1 MGRPPVR
8 YSATMLVQRFD
19 LGRLG
24 RAKRTGAGGARVPAT
39 IARTGVQ
46 VYTDQHGKTVREY
59 RPPETVFAAE
69 SLETLGSI
77 PVTVGHPPMGVTP
90 LNHREL
96 SVGHVTDAPP
106 GRRQDG
112 VAEWVDTA
120 LVVSDGETLQRID
133 LPDEH
138 PRALREVSMG
148 YLAEVELT
156 PGVTPGGEHYD
167 AVQKNVRFNHLAL
180 LPTGHARA
188 GSGARLRLDGNQ
200 EPIMLVRVDDATT
213 PATTPS
219 AAHRPRVKVDGI
231 ECDAG
236 SDTHIQ
242 MLERRI
248 ATETKRADDATTAL
262 TAAQTELGTAK
273 ATIASHKPVDVNALV
288 QDELAFRSSLLSILP
303 KADGKPYDFAGKS
316 RDQIRADAVGPA
328 VIADAAKLGS
338 DAERAGYIQAHL
350 KLKLDAASKAPS
362 TLHVPSP
369 ITDSADPNKP
379 KKPVDKRADA
389 YKSSWGGPK

>member
-1 MGRPPVR
+1 
-8 YSATMLVQRFD
+8 MLVQRFD

-24 RAKRTGAGGARVPAT
+24 RAKRTGAGGARVPAS

-46 VYTDQHGKTVREY
+46 IYTDQNGRTVREY
-59 RPPETVFAAE
+59 RPPETVFAAD
-69 SLETLGSI
+69 SLETLASI
-77 PVTVGHPPMGVTP
+77 PVTVGHPPMGVNP

-96 SVGHVTDAPP
+96 SVGHVSDAPP
-106 GRRQDG
+106 ARRQDG
-112 VAEWVDTA
+112 PAEWVDTA
-120 LVVSDGETLQRID
+120 LVVSDGETLQRIE
-133 LPDEH
+133 LADEN

-156 PGVTPGGEHYD
+156 PGISPTGEHYD

-180 LPTGHARA
+180 LPMGHARA

-200 EPIMLVRVDDATT
+200 EPIMFVRTDDNAS
-213 PATTPS
+213 PASTPS

-262 TAAQTELGTAK
+262 TTAQTELGTAK
-273 ATIASHKPVDVNALV
+273 ATIAAHKPVDVNALV
-288 QDELAFRSSLLSILP
+288 QDELAFRSSLLPILP
-303 KADGKPYDFAGKS
+303 KADGKPYDFAGKT
-316 RDQIRADAVGPA
+316 RDQVRADAVGPTIMA
-328 VIADAAKLGS
+328 EAAKLGS
-338 DAERAGYIQAHL
+338 DAERTGYIQAHV
-350 KLKLDAASKAPS
+350 KLKLDAVGKP
-362 TLHVPSP
+362 TTPLHLPTVT
-369 ITDSADPNKP
+369 TDSADPTKP
-379 KKPVDKRADA
+379 KIIDKRADA
-389 YKSSWGGPK
+389 FKSSWGGAK